1 MSDRLAEVVRKG
13 ACAALKS
20 EYVPRLIQAAKQRQ
34 SAIANVLAGLPF
46 RKGNPGHVSPLP
58 EG

>member
-1 MSDRLAEVVRKG
+1 MPDRLAEVVRKG

-20 EYVPRLIQAAKQRQ
+20 EYVPRLIQAARQ
-34 SAIANVLAGLPF
+34 HVSAIEKALASMLF